1 MAIEK
6 NVSELKVGM
15 ILSSTV
21 KDNNERVL
29 LNEGSVITDANI
41 FELVRNKIFK
51 VFVTEESVLAIE
63 KAENEKSPEM
73 IRQEIFD
80 QIVNTINWEP
90 ENKFEKDLFEMAVQH
105 RLQKKDS

>member
-51 VFVTEESVLAIE
+51 VFVTEESVLAVE

>member
-1 MAIEK
+1 MQIEK
-6 NVSELKVGM
+6 IVSELKAGM
-15 ILSSTV
+15 ILSSQVT
-21 KDNNERVL
+21 DNNGRVL

-41 FELVRNKIFK
+41 FELVRNKIFR
-51 VFVTEESVLAIE
+51 VFVTEESVLAVE
-63 KAENEKSPEM
+63 KSENEKSPEM
-73 IRQEIFD
+73 IRQEIFN

>member
-6 NVSELKVGM
+6 NVSDLKAGM
-15 ILSSTV
+15 VLSTKV
-21 KDNNERVL
+21 TDNTGRL
-29 LNEGSVITDANI
+29 LLYEGTVITSQNI
-41 FELVRNKIFK
+41 FELVRNR
-51 VFVTEESVLAIE
+51 VFQVYVTEESIVEVE
-63 KAENEKSPEM
+63 KTENEKSPEL

-80 QIVNTINWEP
+80 QIVNTINWKP